1 MYYKKCE
8 FKMPSCPECSGLMK
22 FNRNTKLYHCMR
34 CGLVLSRKEI
44 DLAHEKRRD
53 LIKESRSDSHDE
65 RKARHKEYLNWYLS
79 DKKED

>member
-1 MYYKKCE
+1 
-8 FKMPSCPECSGLMK
+8 
-22 FNRNTKLYHCMR
+22 MR

-53 LIKESRSDSHDE
+53 LIKESREDSYDE
-65 RKARHKEYLNWYLS
+65 RKKRHKEYLNWYLS